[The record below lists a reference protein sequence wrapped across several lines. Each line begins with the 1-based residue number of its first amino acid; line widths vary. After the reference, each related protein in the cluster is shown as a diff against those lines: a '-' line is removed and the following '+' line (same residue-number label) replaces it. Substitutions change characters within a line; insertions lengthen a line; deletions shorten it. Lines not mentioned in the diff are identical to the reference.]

1 MRRVALLAATLALV
15 GCSTVEDTAAP
26 PAELTDFDRGAR
38 LTEVWRATTGD
49 AFNRKW
55 VRMTPVRDG
64 EVLYSANV
72 AGQVTAFDAADG
84 DRRWRTDVEAWLSA
98 GVGVGGGAVYVGSAE
113 GTVIALDAAD
123 GSVRWRRDVAGE
135 LLAPPAAGPESIVYV
150 RTVDGRVLALEADS
164 GEVRWA
170 HEGDVPALSLR
181 GNSQPLPVS
190 GGVLVGQDNGMVVA
204 LRGETGEPL
213 WESQVAP
220 PEGETEIERMVDID
234 GRLGL
239 GRDVLY
245 AVTYQ
250 GRIAE
255 IEPDQGNIGW
265 SRELSSYA
273 GLTVDAQRIYVTDA
287 SSHVRALDPDSGST
301 LWRQEA
307 LAHRRLTA
315 AVPVPGTGLLAL
327 ADYDGYVHLL
337 TRADGRIVARMRT
350 GGFGIMAAPEPLAE
364 GRFAVQT
371 QGAHLLVLEAEA
383 LTSD

>member
-1 MRRVALLAATLALV
+1 MRRIALLFAALALA

-26 PAELTDFDRGAR
+26 PAELTSFEPGAR

-49 AFNRKW
+49 AFNDKW
-55 VRMTPVRDG
+55 VRMAPVLDG

-72 AGQVTAFDAADG
+72 AGQVTAVRAGDG
-84 DRRWRTDVEAWLSA
+84 RQRWRTDVEAWLSA
-98 GVGVGGGAVYVGSAE
+98 GVDVGGGAVYVGSAE

-123 GSVRWRRDVAGE
+123 GTVRWRRDVVGE
-135 LLAPPAAGPESIVYV
+135 LLAPPAAGPDGRVYV
-150 RTVDGRVLALEADS
+150 RTVDGRLLALAADS
-164 GEVRWA
+164 GEIRWT

-190 GGVLVGQDNGMVVA
+190 GGVLVGQDNGMVAA
-204 LRGETGEPL
+204 LHGDTGEPL
-213 WESQVAP
+213 WETQVAP

-234 GRLGL
+234 GNLGI

-250 GRIAE
+250 GQIAE

-265 SRELSSYA
+265 SRDLSSYA
-273 GLTVDAQRIYVTDA
+273 GLTVDAERIYVTDA
-287 SSHVRALDPDSGST
+287 SSHVRALDHDSGST
-301 LWRQEA
+301 LWRQDA

-315 AVPVPGTGLLAL
+315 AVPVPGTGFLAV

-337 TRADGRIVARMRT
+337 TRADGRIVARFRT
-350 GGFGIMAAPEPLAE
+350 GGFGVMADPEPLSE
-364 GRFAVQT
+364 GRFAIQT
-371 QGAHLLVLEAEA
+371 QGAELLVLDAEA
-383 LTSD
+383 LASE

>member
-1 MRRVALLAATLALV
+1 MRRLALIAAVLALV

-26 PAELTDFDRGAR
+26 PAELTDFDPGAR
-38 LTEVWRATTGD
+38 LSEVWRATSGD
-49 AFNRKW
+49 AFNDKW
-55 VRMTPVRDG
+55 VRMTPVRAG

-113 GTVIALDAAD
+113 GTVIALDADD
-123 GSVRWRRDVAGE
+123 GAVRWRRDVVGE
-135 LLAPPAAGPESIVYV
+135 LLAPPAPGPESIVYV
-150 RTVDGRVLALEADS
+150 RTVDGRVLALEADN
-164 GEVRWA
+164 GEIRWT

-204 LRGETGEPL
+204 LHGRNGEPL
-213 WESQVAP
+213 WEAEVAP

-234 GRLGL
+234 GNLGI

-250 GRIAE
+250 GQIAE
-255 IEPDQGNIGW
+255 IEPNEGNIGW

-273 GLTVDAQRIYVTDA
+273 GLTVDAERIYVTDA
-287 SSHVRALDPDSGST
+287 SSHVRALDHDSGST
-301 LWRQEA
+301 LWRQDA

-315 AVPVPGTGLLAL
+315 AVPVPGTGFLAV

-337 TRADGRIVARMRT
+337 TRADGRIVARLRT
-350 GGFGIMAAPEPLAE
+350 GGFGIMADPEPLSE
-364 GRFAVQT
+364 GRFAIQT
-371 QGAHLLVLEAEA
+371 QGAELLVLEAEA
-383 LTSD
+383 LADD